1 VEPVVH
7 RRNTSTRGLSQP
19 KPSNVLARRILGG
32 GPNTQGEWDWDY
44 SYQSSE
50 GGVPASR
57 PSETNRRGAG
67 VATNP
72 WNLMS
77 AGSVEPDLVAG

>member
-32 GPNTQGEWDWDY
+32 GPNTQEEWDGDY
-44 SYQSSE
+44 SYQDRLKE
-50 GGVPASR
+50 VYQHLVRVKP
-57 PSETNRRGAG
+57 TAG
-67 VATNP
+67 
-72 WNLMS
+72 
-77 AGSVEPDLVAG
+77 EPV